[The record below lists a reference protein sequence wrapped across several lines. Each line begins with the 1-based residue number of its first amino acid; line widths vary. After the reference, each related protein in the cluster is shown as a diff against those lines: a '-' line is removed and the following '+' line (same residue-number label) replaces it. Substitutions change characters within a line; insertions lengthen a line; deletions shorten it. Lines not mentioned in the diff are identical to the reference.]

1 MSATA
6 PDKTKGVKAESP
18 WNRFQGALWQKEI
31 NVRAFIQLNYTPDP
45 HVVESF
51 TTYRKTHNEG
61 VFDVCTA
68 EIRRCRSSAGS
79 RCMAW
84 IGWSR

>member
-31 NVRAFIQLNYTPDP
+31 NVRAFIQLNYTPYDGDD
-45 HVVESF
+45 SF
-51 TTYRKTHNEG
+51 LAPATERSPMPAVNTRASTPPS
-61 VFDVCTA
+61 TA
-68 EIRRCRSSAGS
+68 ARAPICLAT
-79 RCMAW
+79 W
-84 IGWSR
+84 